1 MASGWQLDLL
11 ALHVRI
17 AGMTT
22 MTLHAKPL
30 PLTAIQARTSA
41 ELIERLTASIQ
52 AGAVVSHEKLR
63 LILAAFIARGHL
75 LLEDVP
81 GIGKT
86 LVAKALAKSLAADF
100 KRVQC
105 TPDLLPS
112 DITGSSIYDQRR
124 QEFVFVPGP
133 LFAHVVLVDEINRAT
148 PRTQASLLEALAE
161 GQVTTDGV
169 TRLLAQPFF
178 VIATQNPVE
187 TAGTFPLPEAQ
198 LDRFLFALNLG
209 YPGEEAELLI
219 LEREEHSNPLDDVQA
234 VLSLDDIL
242 HLQES
247 ALRVEVARP
256 VKEYIVRLV
265 GATRG
270 HPDVIL
276 GVSPR
281 GGVAVQRAAQAT
293 ALLNGRDFV
302 TPDDVKVV
310 APAAMAH
317 RLLTR
322 ARGLQAAQAVI
333 NELLDQVEVPV

>member
-1 MASGWQLDLL
+1 MLTYTRTQ
-11 ALHVRI
+11 
-17 AGMTT
+17 T
-22 MTLHAKPL
+22 KPL
-30 PLTAIQARTSA
+30 RPLPEFRTQTVA
-41 ELIERLTASIQ
+41 ELVARLSASVRG
-52 AGAVVSHEKLR
+52 AAVVSQDKLE
-63 LILAAFIARGHL
+63 LIMAALLARGHL

-112 DITGSSIYDQRR
+112 DVTGSSLYDQRQ
-124 QEFVFVPGP
+124 QEFIFVPGP
-133 LFAHVVLVDEINRAT
+133 LFANIVLVDEINRAT
-148 PRTQASLLEALAE
+148 PRTQSSLLEALAE

-169 TRLLAQPFF
+169 TRSLSQPFF

-198 LDRFLFALNLG
+198 LDRFIFSLSLG
-209 YPGEEAELLI
+209 YPGAAEELLI
-219 LEREEHSNPLDDVQA
+219 LEREEHANPLDAVEP
-234 VLSLDDIL
+234 VLSLDEVIN
-242 HLQES
+242 LQE
-247 ALRVEVARP
+247 ATLRVGVARP
-256 VKEYIVRLV
+256 IKEYIVRLV

-270 HPDVIL
+270 HPDVLL

-281 GGVAVQRAAQAT
+281 GGVAVQRAAQAM
-293 ALLNGRDFV
+293 AVLRGREFA
-302 TPDDVKVV
+302 TPDDVKAV

-322 ARGLQAAQAVI
+322 HRGLDAGQAVVM
-333 NELLDQVEVPV
+333 ELLKQVEVPV

>member
-1 MASGWQLDLL
+1 MTPMTMLASRTQT
-11 ALHVRI
+11 A
-17 AGMTT
+17 
-22 MTLHAKPL
+22 
-30 PLTAIQARTSA
+30 PLTAVQARTLS
-41 ELIERLTASIQ
+41 EMIERLAANIQ
-52 AGAVVSHEKLR
+52 SAAVVHPDKLR
-63 LILAAFIARGHL
+63 LILAALIARGHL

-86 LVAKALAKSLAADF
+86 LVAKALARSLAADF

-112 DITGSSIYDQRR
+112 DITGSSLYDQRR

-148 PRTQASLLEALAE
+148 PRTQSSLLEALAE

-169 TRLLAQPFF
+169 TRVLAQPFF
-178 VIATQNPVE
+178 VLATQNPVE

-198 LDRFLFALNLG
+198 LDRFLFSLTLG
-209 YPGEEAELLI
+209 YPGDAAELLI
-219 LEREEHSNPLDDVQA
+219 LEREEHTNPLDGLQPVIGFQEILQLQAA
-234 VLSLDDIL
+234 VL
-242 HLQES
+242 
-247 ALRVEVARP
+247 RVDVARP

-302 TPDDVKVV
+302 TPDDVKAV

-322 ARGLQAAQAVI
+322 ARGLASGQAMVE
-333 NELLDQVEVPV
+333 ELLGNVEVPV

>member
-1 MASGWQLDLL
+1 
-11 ALHVRI
+11 
-17 AGMTT
+17 MTRPLPT
-22 MTLHAKPL
+22 L
-30 PLTAIQARTSA
+30 PLTAVVARTSA
-41 ELIERLTASIQ
+41 ELIERLSASIR
-52 AGAVVSHEKLR
+52 AGAVVAPDKLR
-63 LILAAFIARGHL
+63 LILAALIARGHL

-112 DITGSSIYDQRR
+112 DITGSSIYDQRA

-148 PRTQASLLEALAE
+148 PRTQSSLLEALAE

-169 TRLLAQPFF
+169 TRALAQPFF

-209 YPGEEAELLI
+209 YPGEASELLI
-219 LEREEHSNPLDDVQA
+219 LEREEHANPLDDVRA
-234 VLSLDDIL
+234 VLTLADIL
-242 HLQES
+242 QLQDA
-247 ALRVEVARP
+247 ALKVEVARP

-281 GGVAVQRAAQAT
+281 GGVAIQRAAQAM

-302 TPDDVKVV
+302 TPDDVKAV

-322 ARGLQAAQAVI
+322 TRGLEAARTVI
-333 NELLDQVEVPV
+333 ADLLNKVEVPV